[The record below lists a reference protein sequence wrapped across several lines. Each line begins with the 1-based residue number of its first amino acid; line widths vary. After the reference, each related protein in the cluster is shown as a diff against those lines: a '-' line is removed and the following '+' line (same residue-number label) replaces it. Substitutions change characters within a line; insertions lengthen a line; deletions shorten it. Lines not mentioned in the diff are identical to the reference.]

1 MNKWNLN
8 LNTIAFTSTTKNKMK
23 IYKSNR
29 NMPDLHEENY
39 KTDGKI
45 KEYLNKWR
53 DILYLQIRD
62 SKLSRCQLFQLDL

>member
-1 MNKWNLN
+1 MEFEFKH
-8 LNTIAFTSTTKNKMK
+8 TIAFTSTTKNKMQ

-29 NMPDLHEENY
+29 NMPDLYEENY

-53 DILYLQIRD
+53 HILYLQIRG